1 MVFENPVAEFHA
13 SKTARLEQMIWTHLP
28 FVKFRIGPDARAR
41 REPRHQ
47 VSVKRSSTSGRVEC
61 PTERKSRPQQVGPHV
76 KKKKKIEGKEFESSA
91 QMGQSNAVLNT
102 GRDCKPHM
110 IIKIR
115 LVNFI
120 SVICVNNKFRLTV
133 RYTPDK
139 YYSISTLLLWSILPK
154 DGMQLG

>member
-1 MVFENPVAEFHA
+1 MAEFHA

-47 VSVKRSSTSGRVEC
+47 VSVKRSSTSGPVEC
-61 PTERKSRPQQVGPHV
+61 PTERKSRPQLVGPHV
-76 KKKKKIEGKEFESSA
+76 KKKKKEGKEFESSA
-91 QMGQSNAVLNT
+91 QMGLSNAVLNT
-102 GRDCKPHM
+102 GCDCKPYM

-120 SVICVNNKFRLTV
+120 CL
-133 RYTPDK
+133 
-139 YYSISTLLLWSILPK
+139 
-154 DGMQLG
+154 